1 MASGS
6 RTTTL
11 RQLGAGASNRFTE
24 GLLASGGK
32 LALVGL
38 VASVLTLGYTIWFR
52 AELSHQAKVAAPMAL
67 DAVRLNAA
75 LNQSFS
81 AVRSWVAYGDPE
93 ALSQWEA
100 LWREELE
107 PLLDELDVH
116 DRRQH
121 PDDGDH
127 RQDRHEVLDRLAR
140 RSEEPVSIPP
150 EEPERQAADEEAVL
164 LVGTTP
170 GRRQSDQGRPEA
182 KQHDPERPPEHLSL
196 VVGVTRDQ
204 ARGDGT

>member
-81 AVRSWVAYGDPE
+81 AVRSWRSVW
-93 ALSQWEA
+93 ALLAEILRSAAGSDWPPR
-100 LWREELE
+100 LTR
-107 PLLDELDVH
+107 PRHFDRDVITLV
-116 DRRQH
+116 QL
-121 PDDGDH
+121 
-127 RQDRHEVLDRLAR
+127 QYS
-140 RSEEPVSIPP
+140 RS
-150 EEPERQAADEEAVL
+150 
-164 LVGTTP
+164 
-170 GRRQSDQGRPEA
+170 
-182 KQHDPERPPEHLSL
+182 
-196 VVGVTRDQ
+196 
-204 ARGDGT
+204 